1 MGGCLEADLGR
12 AMRAGS
18 ECNTHAE
25 PRPAGLTMVGSCGT
39 RCEAAGWRR
48 QRSVAAA
55 RDLAA
60 GCERRLRPGDGRRPA
75 ASVGR
80 SDGAASDGPE
90 WGARHRGRMPGAM
103 FPKLRSGAR
112 PARTVRSAGACRW
125 RLKAVLGAIELRART
140 ELAKRQ
146 RGSWDKREHER
157 RKGCENRCRWAG
169 AAACDPRGAWRA
181 CACATYCWRLQ
192 ARAGVK
198 PCLATS
204 HGR

>member
-1 MGGCLEADLGR
+1 MGASKRTWAEQCGPDLNAIPMPNRG
-12 AMRAGS
+12 
-18 ECNTHAE
+18 
-25 PRPAGLTMVGSCGT
+25 PPAS
-39 RCEAAGWRR
+39 RWSAR
-48 QRSVAAA
+48 AA
-55 RDLAA
+55 RAA
-60 GCERRLRPGDGRRPA
+60 RPLDGEGNAPSRPPGIWPPDARGRLRPGDGRRPA

-181 CACATYCWRLQ
+181 CARATYCRRLP